1 MALIAPLSGAIS
13 DRAGT
18 RLPTT
23 LGMLILAAGLYLLS
37 RLTPLSP
44 YSYVVIGL
52 GVTGLGTGMFVAPNG
67 SALMGSAPKSRQGI
81 ASSVLA
87 LARNVGMV
95 LGIGLAGAI
104 FTTILA
110 GSGAD
115 NLPETT
121 VRAVDAGFLFASVAV
136 LAALV
141 CLARGDDRPGAL

>member
-1 MALIAPLSGAIS
+1 
-13 DRAGT
+13 
-18 RLPTT
+18 
-23 LGMLILAAGLYLLS
+23 MLILAAGLYLLS

-44 YSYVVIGL
+44 YYYMVIGL

-67 SALMGSAPKSRQGI
+67 SALMGDAPKNRQGI
-81 ASSVLA
+81 ASGVLA

-104 FTTILA
+104 FTTFLA
-110 GSGAD
+110 GGGAD

-121 VRAVDAGFLFASVAV
+121 VRAVDAGFLFASSVAV

-141 CLARGDDRPGAL
+141 CLARGDDQPSAL